1 MSEVRTGEP
10 TQAEIDELVERW
22 GNAHRW
28 VIEILFGAE
37 RGEEHEH
44 DDDRGNMRSS
54 GLGGGQA

>member
-28 VIEILFGAE
+28 VSEILFGSE
-37 RGEEHEH
+37 RSDHER